1 MRDIPAARAVAQEL
15 EREVL
20 VLLIGRG
27 GRVRLLVCGVP
38 VGATLTLR
46 DGAGVTAL
54 RLPIDA
60 TWPWSVDW
68 PVALLFVASD
78 FVVASLD
85 RVTSP
90 FCELAQ
96 ATQIATFTLFWF
108 VVASEFASWTY
119 HVDDRASLVLAEL
132 DSNRRREP
140 PPSLSRTIRL
150 AARLQ

>member
-85 RVTSP
+85 PGDVTVLRVGAGDAD
-90 FCELAQ
+90 CDVH
-96 ATQIATFTLFWF
+96 
-108 VVASEFASWTY
+108 VV
-119 HVDDRASLVLAEL
+119 LV
-132 DSNRRREP
+132 RRRVGVRLLD
-140 PPSLSRTIRL
+140 LSRR
-150 AARLQ
+150 RPREPRPR